1 MSTKFWCKMIYILK
15 EPTKLK
21 NRPIC
26 VDRNWYQPHSYQPLY
41 FIASTIFLIR
51 SGKSL
56 DDETTTTGNAQEEQ
70 QLQPQQ
76 QTSKEILNLQYSHN
90 YLYKI
95 IVWSNFFFIFFF
107 SSPFSIG
114 LSFLFSLIFRV
125 CTYYTFIVLTI
136 WIFLQ
141 ICAMHASIL
150 EKNVLYWNWLCL
162 YVYLYFPK
170 EEGRISRRCLLCLLG
185 IQ

>member
-1 MSTKFWCKMIYILK
+1 MYINLK

-41 FIASTIFLIR
+41 FIASTIFLTR

-76 QTSKEILNLQYSHN
+76 QTSKEILNLQF
-90 YLYKI
+90 KVI
-95 IVWSNFFFIFFF
+95 IIYIRSLFEVI
-107 SSPFSIG
+107 
-114 LSFLFSLIFRV
+114 SFLFSFFPPLSVLGCLFIFRWFSECV
-125 CTYYTFIVLTI
+125 PISLALLWRFEYFCRFVLCRQYIRKKRTLLELIVLNYI
-136 WIFLQ
+136 FIFL
-141 ICAMHASIL
+141 
-150 EKNVLYWNWLCL
+150 KK
-162 YVYLYFPK
+162 K
-170 EEGRISRRCLLCLLG
+170 EGLVGDAFFAC
-185 IQ
+185 